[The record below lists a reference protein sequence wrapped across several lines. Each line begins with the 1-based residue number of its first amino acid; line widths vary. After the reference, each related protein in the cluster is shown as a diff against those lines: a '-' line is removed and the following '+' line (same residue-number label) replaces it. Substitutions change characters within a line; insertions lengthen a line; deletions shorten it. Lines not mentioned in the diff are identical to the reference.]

1 MDKLT
6 DSELVLLDTCVY
18 INIEKNE
25 VDEIAEDALMLAHER
40 KLKLYISEFSFIEL
54 ILGCDSENRLINHF
68 KCMKD
73 LHINFMGQIEI
84 METYCSPEMIE
95 GVIEQHLLEKYK
107 YQLRRIRNDN
117 IFPFFR
123 QSFLKFCQYMMVI
136 LNKIDKKFWLEAFC
150 LVNSF
155 LSENQHYFDNTL
167 RKVFIGFFDNKK
179 KSKRL
184 LYDAFKTMIA
194 TLLPIINNVK
204 FTTEIVYKKLEE
216 INAKETAKVVF
227 YDLELKTMEF
237 EGKENYVIPFMQYL
251 DAIKSNADNREN
263 HQIIIDDAI
272 NYIVSKNIFVNTK
285 FDSHDFIDFIN
296 ISMIAYPHSKIY
308 YYTRDKKWIEFY
320 NYEKIIHPD
329 VFADYL
335 LNKKLN

>member
-1 MDKLT
+1 
-6 DSELVLLDTCVY
+6 
-18 INIEKNE
+18 
-25 VDEIAEDALMLAHER
+25 
-40 KLKLYISEFSFIEL
+40 
-54 ILGCDSENRLINHF
+54 
-68 KCMKD
+68 
-73 LHINFMGQIEI
+73 
-84 METYCSPEMIE
+84 MIE

-123 QSFLKFCQYMMVI
+123 QSFLKFCQYMMVV

-155 LSENQHYFDNTL
+155 LSEKQHYFDNTL

-179 KSKRL
+179 KSKHL
-184 LYDAFKTMIA
+184 LYDAFKTMVA
-194 TLLPIINNVK
+194 TLLPIINAVK
-204 FTTEIVYKKLEE
+204 FTTGIVYKKLEE
-216 INAKETAKVVF
+216 IDIKETAKIVF
-227 YDLELKTMEF
+227 NDLKLETIEF
-237 EGKENYVIPFMQYL
+237 AGEENYLIPFMQYL
-251 DAIKSNADNREN
+251 DAKCSRNREN

-329 VFADYL
+329 VFADYF
-335 LNKKLN
+335 LNKK

>member
-18 INIEKNE
+18 IDVEKNE
-25 VDEIAEDALMLAHER
+25 MNETVKNALTQAHER

-54 ILGCDSENRLINHF
+54 ILGCDSENRLIDHF

-73 LHINFMGQIEI
+73 LHINFMGQIEA

-107 YQLRRIRNDN
+107 YQLRRIRNDI

-123 QSFLKFCQYMMVI
+123 QSFLKFCQYMMVV

-179 KSKRL
+179 KSKHL
-184 LYDAFKTMIA
+184 LYDAFKTMVA
-194 TLLPIINNVK
+194 TLLPIINAVK
-204 FTTEIVYKKLEE
+204 FTTGIIYKKLEE
-216 INAKETAKVVF
+216 IDIKKTAKIVF
-227 YDLELKTMEF
+227 NDLKLETIEF
-237 EGKENYVIPFMQYL
+237 AGEENYLIPFMQYL
-251 DAIKSNADNREN
+251 DAKCSRNREN

-329 VFADYL
+329 VFADYF
-335 LNKKLN
+335 LNKK

>member
-54 ILGCDSENRLINHF
+54 ILGCDSENRLIDHF

-95 GVIEQHLLEKYK
+95 GVIEQHLLEKYR
-107 YQLRRIRNDN
+107 YQLRGIRNDI

-123 QSFLKFCQYMMVI
+123 QSFLKFCQYMMVL
-136 LNKIDKKFWLEAFC
+136 LNNIDKKFWLEAFC

-184 LYDAFKTMIA
+184 LYDAFKTMIV

-216 INAKETAKVVF
+216 INVKETAKVVF

-251 DAIKSNADNREN
+251 DAIRSNADNREN

-329 VFADYL
+329 VFADYF
-335 LNKKLN
+335 LNKKIN